1 MLRQRTIREKVG
13 CEGVGLHSGQ
23 QIKLE
28 LLPSP
33 EDSGITF
40 TRTDL
45 PRHPEI
51 RPCIEHLKDTTL
63 ATTLGVEHQGVSVRV
78 ATVEHL
84 LSALMGLGID
94 NARVLVDGP
103 EIPILDGSAGPFV
116 DMLRQAGVE
125 WQRRPKRFMVI
136 KKEVKVR
143 DGNKMAR
150 IAPGAGLRITCSL
163 DFDHPLISVAPFRFD
178 FSERSFE
185 REVARA
191 RTFGF
196 IEDVEALRQ
205 RGLARGGSLDNAIV
219 IDSYR
224 VLNPEGLRFPDEFV
238 RHKLLDA
245 MGDIALFGM
254 PVVGRFSSHRGGH
267 EVNCRLVRTVLAD
280 AKAYEIVQH
289 SDVAAGRED
298 VRAFELFDAVESI
311 A

>member
-13 CEGVGLHSGQ
+13 CEGIGLHSGK

-51 RPCIEHLKDTTL
+51 RPCIEHLQDTTL
-63 ATTLGVEHQGVSVRV
+63 ATTLGVEHQGVSVHV
-78 ATVEHL
+78 GTVEHL

-116 DMLRQAGVE
+116 NMLRQAGVE
-125 WQRRPKRFMVI
+125 RQRRPKRFMVI

-163 DFDHPLISVAPFRFD
+163 DFDHPLISVSPFRFD

-224 VLNPEGLRFPDEFV
+224 VLNPDGLRFPDEFV

-245 MGDIALFGM
+245 LGDIALFGM

-267 EVNCRLVRTVLAD
+267 ALNCRLVRAVLAD
-280 AKAYEIVQH
+280 AKAYEIVQRF
-289 SDVAAGRED
+289 DAAAARED
-298 VRAFELFDAVESI
+298 ACAFELFDAVESI